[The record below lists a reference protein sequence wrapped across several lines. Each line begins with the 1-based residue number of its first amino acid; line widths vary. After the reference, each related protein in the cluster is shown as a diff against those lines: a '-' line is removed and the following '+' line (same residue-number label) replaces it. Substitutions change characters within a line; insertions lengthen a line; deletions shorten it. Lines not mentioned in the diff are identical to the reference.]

1 MGAREEDV
9 DEERSEPGVLA
20 WLLLP
25 ADETPEEWKARARP
39 VNLVPLLPEE
49 IARLVEDRDRSEGDD
64 ELLRLVAR
72 GSTTEQMARSLDL
85 SRRTVER
92 HLARLR
98 ERYGQPTTAALSSFL
113 ARRGF

>member
-1 MGAREEDV
+1 MDR
-9 DEERSEPGVLA
+9 ERSVDPGPLA
-20 WLLLP
+20 WVLIP
-25 ADETPEEWKARARP
+25 AADTPEEWRSRAQQM
-39 VNLVPLLPEE
+39 NLVPLLPEE
-49 IARLVEDRDRSEGDD
+49 IERLVEGGGAPNGDD
-64 ELLRLVAR
+64 ELLKLVAQ
-72 GSTTEQMARSLDL
+72 GSSTEQIARSLDL